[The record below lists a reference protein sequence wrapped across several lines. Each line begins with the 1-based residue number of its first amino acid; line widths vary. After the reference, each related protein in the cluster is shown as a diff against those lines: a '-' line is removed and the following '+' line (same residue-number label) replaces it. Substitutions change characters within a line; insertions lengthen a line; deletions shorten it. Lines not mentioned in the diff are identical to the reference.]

1 MDKNLQIAV
10 LGATG
15 KVGSHFVK
23 QSLDKGFSLRVL
35 ARNKSIFEYKNKSDV
50 SIVVGNSTNLKD
62 VEELITNV
70 DCVVSLLGNVKA
82 DYQYTN
88 IMQKSHANILKIAAR
103 RNKIP
108 KCIFISSIGC
118 GGSSWI
124 IKAMLSMVAGKKSF
138 NDYEAA
144 DKQVR
149 EQSIV
154 PSILVRPYALN
165 DKAATGEY
173 KILKPKTIHFAKPL
187 SRADLATCL
196 VSITENN
203 NFLNKTVH
211 VVG

>member
-1 MDKNLQIAV
+1 MV
-10 LGATG
+10 
-15 KVGSHFVK
+15 
-23 QSLDKGFSLRVL
+23 
-35 ARNKSIFEYKNKSDV
+35 RNKSSFENINKSDV
-50 SIVVGNSTNLKD
+50 SVVFGDSTNLKD
-62 VEELITNV
+62 VEKLIIDV

-82 DYQYTN
+82 NNKYTT
-88 IMQKSHANILKIAAR
+88 IMQKSHANILKVAGK
-103 RNKIP
+103 RNKIR

-124 IKAMLSMVAGKKSF
+124 IKSMLSMIGGKKSF

-165 DKAATGEY
+165 DKTPTGEY
-173 KILKPKTIHFAKPL
+173 EILKPKTIHFAKPL
-187 SRADLATCL
+187 SRADLAKCI
-196 VSITENN
+196 VSIAENSKFIN
-203 NFLNKTVH
+203 QIIH